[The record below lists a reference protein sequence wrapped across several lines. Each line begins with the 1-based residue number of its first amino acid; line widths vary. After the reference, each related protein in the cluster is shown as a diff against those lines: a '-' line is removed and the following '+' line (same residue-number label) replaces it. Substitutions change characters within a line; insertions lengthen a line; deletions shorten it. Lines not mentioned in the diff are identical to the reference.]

1 MRVAKVESAPVQKA
15 QLLSVPSLNSDI
27 CKLPSSRSKLK
38 QTCQDN
44 NGNYHINIFINKSH

>member
-44 NGNYHINIFINKSH
+44 NGDHINISINKSH